1 MRYSYNHVL
10 SDDAVAIAAAA
21 AKAKAVEKALANEV
35 GLRHLD
41 RNDDGILDYD
51 TPGALCDLLRDTY
64 GALPACR
71 YVLASHLMKIW
82 C

>member
-1 MRYSYNHVL
+1 MRMN
-10 SDDAVAIAAAA
+10 SDFDDNRQCDWIYIMSICVAR
-21 AKAKAVEKALANEV
+21 AKQ
-35 GLRHLD
+35 GRHLD